1 MITLHYNDTNG
12 NEVTVDIHE
21 DDTSYRY
28 RALME
33 KPQLVLKFSL
43 PEYTEFPVG
52 TWCFFQNEKF
62 TLWQPQNIKKNG
74 TRDIAYTI
82 TFGTDEE
89 LMGLC
94 KMRNTVDH
102 RLKWSMCAKPHEF
115 IEEIVK
121 NLNAKEGAENWTV
134 GECLEST
141 EKTVEFNHTYIDDAL
156 QSVADEFETEWE
168 IVDKCI
174 SLHKVEYF
182 KSNPLALSYGRGN
195 GFIPNVG
202 RTTQSDAQPIK
213 RLYVQG
219 GEDNIDRS
227 TYGSNELL
235 LPKSQSLEY
244 EGRTYTTDA
253 DGLYIERTDKVS
265 DAVKEDSLDCSEIY
279 PSRVGTVSSA
289 EEINADKNW
298 WDFID
303 NSIPSELNF
312 NDYVIEGETATI
324 RFQTGMLAGD
334 KEFEFKY
341 KHAERRFQL
350 VPQEI
355 DGVTMPNATFKPEI
369 GDTYAVFGIMLPDAY
384 ICNNED
390 QTGASWDMFR
400 EAAKYMYENEDQ
412 KFTFTGTLQA
422 LWTKRNWLR
431 VGCRMK
437 VGSYILFTD
446 EQFAKDGQSIR
457 ITGIK
462 DYLYAPYAPTIE
474 LASSVSGS
482 SVTSQLK
489 QIEQTEV
496 VINDTKNDILQF
508 AKRRFRDAKGTLSA
522 LQDSLLSFSEGITP
536 ITVQTMAMLVGDES
550 LQFRFVDAKETLNVV
565 EFEITYGAT
574 TKQLHCPHGFLQH
587 MTLGITTLSSAH
599 TASEYKCW
607 EIAEYLSPVLTDT
620 AQVYYL
626 YAVVDRNDTDAKGE
640 FTIAAKAVD
649 MDAVDGKYYLLVGI
663 LNSENEETRSYVNLY
678 GYTEI
683 LPSRITTEK
692 IVSADGNSYLD
703 LRTGNMKL
711 GDKLTYIDGVL
722 TIDFVMADGASIG
735 DWYIKDGKIV
745 STLESG
751 NIITLDAKNGTI
763 SLETDNNEGSNNLLE
778 GVGSVIKL
786 DLQSGIVQ
794 VRAKKSPSYSTGTS
808 YMSPSGIFSN
818 LAGTEGVSVTT
829 GMTHRGAIVGL
840 GFANVDK
847 SDWAMNA
854 EQTMVS
860 GVYGRASNNG
870 TAPAFGGL
878 FFGLK
883 ALGFVKRI
891 TYIDDDASADTCQL
905 SAYSTT
911 IIGLANKGVTKTIY
925 LPADAQEGQEIEVI
939 QMGAGVIRIDT
950 SDGSHI
956 YDDTSEN
963 EYYDVG
969 TGQTLVARRVRY
981 AINSTGYDIWTVR
994 RYSF

>member
-52 TWCFFQNEKF
+52 TWCVFQNEKF

-89 LMGLC
+89 LMDLC

-134 GECLEST
+134 GACLEST
-141 EKTVEFNHTYIDDAL
+141 EKTVEFNHTYIGDAL

-182 KSNPLALSYGRGN
+182 KSDPLALSYGKGN

-202 RTTQSDAQPIK
+202 RTTQSDAQPVK

-219 GEDNIDRS
+219 GEENIDRS
-227 TYGSNELL
+227 TYGSSELL
-235 LPKSQSLEY
+235 LPKSQTLEY

-355 DGVTMPNATFKPEI
+355 DGVTMPNATFKPEV

-390 QTGASWDMFR
+390 KTGASWDMFR

-431 VGCRMK
+431 VGSRLK

-508 AKRRFRDAKGTLSA
+508 TKRRFRDAKETLSA

-565 EFEITYGAT
+565 EYEITYDAT
-574 TKQLHCPHGFLQH
+574 AKQLHCPHGFLQH
-587 MTLGITTLSSAH
+587 MTLGITTLASSH
-599 TASEYKCW
+599 KSSEYKCW
-607 EIAEYLSPVLTDT
+607 EVAEYLSPVLTET

-640 FTIAAKAVD
+640 FTLSAKAVD

-692 IVSADGNSYLD
+692 IVSEDGESYLD

-711 GDKLTYIDGVL
+711 GKIFSFVGGKLVINNGKFVLDEDGTVHATNGIFSGKFTSEDATHL
-722 TIDFVMADGASIG
+722 NSIIMDAESGAFKMQGPTNVKDEDWDMPADGATAQDLFVVKFEVDADTLGRVCSVYVYGGGYVLNLDPMYGVRIRKLSDDIYSSIFDGRSVTFG
-735 DWYIKDGKIV
+735 DTK
-745 STLESG
+745 SG
-751 NIITLDAKNGTI
+751 A
-763 SLETDNNEGSNNLLE
+763 
-778 GVGSVIKL
+778 
-786 DLQSGIVQ
+786 
-794 VRAKKSPSYSTGTS
+794 SYS
-808 YMSPSGIFSN
+808 
-818 LAGTEGVSVTT
+818 
-829 GMTHRGAIVGL
+829 
-840 GFANVDK
+840 
-847 SDWAMNA
+847 
-854 EQTMVS
+854 
-860 GVYGRASNNG
+860 
-870 TAPAFGGL
+870 
-878 FFGLK
+878 
-883 ALGFVKRI
+883 
-891 TYIDDDASADTCQL
+891 DT
-905 SAYSTT
+905 
-911 IIGLANKGVTKTIY
+911 GLAIYDGNKQCYISAAGVEITDGTNTKTFK
-925 LPADAQEGQEIEVI
+925 L
-939 QMGAGVIRIDT
+939 
-950 SDGSHI
+950 
-956 YDDTSEN
+956 
-963 EYYDVG
+963 
-969 TGQTLVARRVRY
+969 
-981 AINSTGYDIWTVR
+981 
-994 RYSF
+994 